1 MLASSGGQIETV
13 ELLLKYGAITSHRL
27 PKVVYTNTMTTI
39 IFEMSY
45 LIILIGEDCHAQYCL
60 QRSGQSDKATVEGCR
75 LSH

>member
-39 IFEMSY
+39 I
-45 LIILIGEDCHAQYCL
+45 CAN
-60 QRSGQSDKATVEGCR
+60 A
-75 LSH
+75 